1 MTILPPHQRFE
12 GDLRVAALPSAP
24 QAPDCVKTL
33 SKDTMFDIMTPQKT
47 LKGVIVSYIA
57 GVSRDQVVLFPD
69 AIDDYITQDN
79 PVRFIDAFV
88 ERMNLRE
95 LGFIKT
101 EPAKTGRPGYKPK
114 DLLKLYI
121 YGYKNRITSS
131 RRLEQ
136 ETHRNMEVIWLLRRL
151 KPDFKTISDFR
162 KENVAAFR
170 ARQGQVYK
178 FDF

>member
-1 MTILPPHQRFE
+1 
-12 GDLRVAALPSAP
+12 
-24 QAPDCVKTL
+24 
-33 SKDTMFDIMTPQKT
+33 MFDIMTPQKT

-57 GVSRDQVVLFPD
+57 GVSRDQVVLFPE

-101 EPAKTGRPGYKPK
+101 EHAKTGRPGYEPK

-131 RRLEQ
+131 RRIDGTKIKGVNNISRNDTKPLLQ
-136 ETHRNMEVIWLLRRL
+136 EKL
-151 KPDFKTISDFR
+151 KEINQRIDAYLKEIEETDEKESDR
-162 KENVAAFR
+162 VKPTAE
-170 ARQGQVYK
+170 G
-178 FDF
+178 